1 MQELL
6 LAVARGLVED
16 KEAVK
21 VTVDEPREDG
31 TIVYHLSVAEGD
43 MGRVIG
49 KQGRIAYACRVE
61 KSAAS
66 MGSA

>member
-16 KEAVK
+16 KDAVK
-21 VTVDEPREDG
+21 VTVDAPREDG

-43 MGRVIG
+43 MAVS
-49 KQGRIAYACRVE
+49 
-61 KSAAS
+61 SASRA
-66 MGSA
+66 GSQKPFVW

>member
-16 KEAVK
+16 KDAVK

-31 TIVYHLSVAEGD
+31 TIVYNLSAAEGV
-43 MGRVIG
+43 MGRVLG
-49 KQGRIAYACRVE
+49 
-61 KSAAS
+61 
-66 MGSA
+66 